1 MNCAT
6 QSAPYHAAAL
16 EAFPEGRSSAGLRKA
31 HCIYTLHSG
40 GDIPWRGAI
49 TVGRLQRILSLKQ
62 KQSYASARDALIS
75 INLRRASQ
83 VMVRDFADSVRQYN
97 ISSAQHRMLSW
108 IKAHPGRNQSE
119 AATAIGMQRT
129 NFAPIIEELE
139 KRGLVDRERADG
151 RSNALTVT
159 SSGAAMVRM
168 INRKIE
174 VHEAKFSALM
184 TQEEKAILLSIL
196 HRIGAYPENA
206 SDG

>member
-1 MNCAT
+1 M
-6 QSAPYHAAAL
+6 SP
-16 EAFPEGRSSAGLRKA
+16 
-31 HCIYTLHSG
+31 
-40 GDIPWRGAI
+40 
-49 TVGRLQRILSLKQ
+49 KQ
-62 KQSYASARDALIS
+62 KQSYANARAALIS

-83 VMVRDFADSVRQYN
+83 VMVRDFADSVKQYD

-139 KRGLVDRERADG
+139 KRGLVARERADG

-159 SSGAAMVRM
+159 PSGAAMLRT

-174 VHEAKFSALM
+174 IHEAKFSALM
-184 TQEEKAILLSIL
+184 TPDEKAVLLSVL
-196 HRIGAYPENA
+196 HRIAAYPEQEH
-206 SDG
+206 DG